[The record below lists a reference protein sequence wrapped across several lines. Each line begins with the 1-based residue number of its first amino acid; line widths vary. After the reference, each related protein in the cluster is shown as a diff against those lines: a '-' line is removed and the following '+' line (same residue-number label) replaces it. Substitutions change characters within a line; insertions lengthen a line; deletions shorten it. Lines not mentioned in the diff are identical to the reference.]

1 MKCILFKWVLC
12 LLLGFSSVSYS
23 REFTID
29 FSTQQSYVSSLNSI
43 RTEIST
49 PLEHISQ
56 GTTSVSVINHTP
68 PGSYFAVDIRGLDV
82 YQARFDHLRL
92 IIEQNNLYVAGF
104 VNTATNT
111 F

>member
-1 MKCILFKWVLC
+1 MSAPGLVLITSAKRNTLYMKCILFKWVLC

-49 PLEHISQ
+49 PLEHIS
-56 GTTSVSVINHTP
+56 
-68 PGSYFAVDIRGLDV
+68 
-82 YQARFDHLRL
+82 
-92 IIEQNNLYVAGF
+92 
-104 VNTATNT
+104 
-111 F
+111 

>member
-1 MKCILFKWVLC
+1 MKCILLKWVLC

-56 GTTSVSVINHTP
+56 
-68 PGSYFAVDIRGLDV
+68 
-82 YQARFDHLRL
+82 
-92 IIEQNNLYVAGF
+92 
-104 VNTATNT
+104 
-111 F
+111 